1 MPCEETTQTTL
12 EAGRFEAVLIVLTN
26 WGARRALGVWEGERD
41 PNGIGGRATFPQVR
55 LRR

>member
-26 WGARRALGVWEGERD
+26 WGARRALGVCEGERD
-41 PNGIGGRATFPQVR
+41 PNGFGGRATFPQVR